1 MIFPMLLTC
10 TLVLV
15 GAQRV
20 PKSIG
25 VQRRMGYSPNV
36 VHAMQGYG
44 DLRAEGSVNANY
56 PHQQLN
62 SYKGRVKYTNVQ
74 QPQGGSHF
82 NVGYNLRFKEEPNKN
97 FNRFQQQRYPQIT
110 TGKKFE
116 NAEVIRGT
124 LKNNEKVRAPLGPDM
139 SPQQF
144 VSQAYQ
150 TQKQIRPQT
159 QTKYTS
165 AQIRF
170 SPSSSS
176 PGFNNYN
183 TQQNI
188 FKDVVRSTRPEPVQY
203 DNTKWES
210 ITPATQTENAIQADE
225 FDKYFR
231 KEAVRDN
238 QQFASFNHEI
248 ALKNSETF
256 DFSNVHGDI
265 SFGDS
270 SNRQFID
277 NVSGGSDR
285 HSTTLPASV
294 VSQNKIPVDL
304 NIEAHIPEN
313 LKGVQP
319 LPIDT
324 SLLQDPVLTTS
335 LQGNQDVSKYG
346 KIPIHFDVRQ
356 IQAAMQEELHK
367 TQKFAPHNYNP
378 SGYGNA
384 VNYQEDPYKIVS
396 MRPPPPAA
404 AQNLRY

>member
-1 MIFPMLLTC
+1 M
-10 TLVLV
+10 
-15 GAQRV
+15 
-20 PKSIG
+20 S
-25 VQRRMGYSPNV
+25 YSPNQ
-36 VHAMQGYG
+36 VHAVQGYG
-44 DLRAEGSVNANY
+44 DLRAEGSVNTNY

-62 SYKGRVKYTNVQ
+62 NYNKGRVKYTNVQ

-82 NVGYNLRFKEEPNKN
+82 NVGYNLRFKDEPNKN
-97 FNRFQQQRYPQIT
+97 FNWFQQQRYPQIT

-124 LKNNEKVRAPLGPDM
+124 LKNNEKVRAPLSPDM

-144 VSQAYQ
+144 VSHAYQ
-150 TQKQIRPQT
+150 KQLRPQV

-165 AQIRF
+165 TQIRF

-176 PGFNNYN
+176 SGFNNYN

-203 DNTKWES
+203 DYTKWES
-210 ITPATQTENAIQADE
+210 ITPASQTEEAIQPEE
-225 FDKYFR
+225 FDEYFK
-231 KEAVRDN
+231 KEAARDN

-256 DFSNVHGDI
+256 DFSNVHGEI

-270 SNRQFID
+270 SNGQFFD

-285 HSTTLPASV
+285 HSTTLSV
-294 VSQNKIPVDL
+294 SGANKNKIPADL
-304 NIEAHIPEN
+304 DIESHIPEN
-313 LKGVQP
+313 LKGVKP

-335 LQGNQDVSKYG
+335 LKGNQDVSKYG

-356 IQAAMQEELHK
+356 VQAAMQEELHK
-367 TQKFAPHNYNP
+367 VQKFTPQNYNP
-378 SGYGNA
+378 LGYGNA

-404 AQNLRY
+404 AQTLRY